1 MWRTWRRHETDTKFF
16 DTKSDRE
23 PYHGRTHTLRTQS
36 PRPQRAPPGPR
47 EMALAYG
54 DPGHDG
60 VSPRVPGRFATSR

>member
-23 PYHGRTHTLRTQS
+23 PSYHGRAHTDTT
-36 PRPQRAPPGPR
+36 QRAAPHPACTYPGPA
-47 EMALAYG
+47 MATR
-54 DPGHDG
+54 HRDG